1 VTTGVDWTVILGVV
15 AAIAGGV
22 VVPLWLQRRKRVIA
36 DVTANVVSWTKITEA
51 LQVERDRLRAQLDV
65 ADERHRLQ
73 VKNLEA
79 DWEQR
84 MADARSRI
92 TQLEQEV
99 SALRSAL
106 RGGGPM

>member
-1 VTTGVDWTVILGVV
+1 MTTSVDWTVILGV
-15 AAIAGGV
+15 IASLVGGI
-22 VVPLWLQRRKRVIA
+22 VVPLWLQRRKRIIA
-36 DVTANVVSWTKITEA
+36 DATANVVSWTKITEA

-65 ADERHRLQ
+65 ADERHRRQ
-73 VKNLEA
+73 VKDLET

-106 RGGGPM
+106 RGGGSA